1 MAFTIIGQV
10 LLIIYL
16 TIEQLV
22 NRLLSEDETRNST
35 SSPDKMKNRL
45 ARGWHPSSY
54 YGKPTVR

>member
-35 SSPDKMKNRL
+35 VPPIR
-45 ARGWHPSSY
+45 
-54 YGKPTVR
+54 